1 MNKPILFPLMI
12 LALAATILFRGIG
25 IGQAESMNGS
35 KSQATTGPFRSE
47 QNVMPLRRV
56 TNAQREEAAKRLKAL
71 RDAAA
76 GGKVDTKTKAADPNA
91 SPKKKGG
98 TYE

>member
-1 MNKPILFPLMI
+1 MNKPILFLLMI
-12 LALAATILFRGIG
+12 LALAATTLFRGIG
-25 IGQAESMNGS
+25 IGQAETMSGS
-35 KSQATTGPFRSE
+35 KSPAVSGPFRSE
-47 QNVMPLRRV
+47 QNVLPMRSV

-76 GGKVDTKTKAADPNA
+76 GGKVDTKAKAANPNA

-98 TYE
+98 TNE